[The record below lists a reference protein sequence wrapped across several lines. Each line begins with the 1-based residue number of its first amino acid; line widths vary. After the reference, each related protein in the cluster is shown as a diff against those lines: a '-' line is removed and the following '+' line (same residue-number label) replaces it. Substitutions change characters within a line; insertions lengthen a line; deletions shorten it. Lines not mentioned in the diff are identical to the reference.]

1 MLLRRVIEHVKA
13 QNWTAVALDFV
24 IVVVGVF
31 IGIQVANWNE
41 ARAEKER
48 IAAQLESFRSELIFA
63 RTEMEELRNYI
74 EARIDGAKSLRE
86 RLADASLDISD
97 EEIYALSF
105 SAMRLSPL
113 DVKFRAFD
121 ELSTTGA
128 ISKIDDLGLRERI
141 YKWDTILADF
151 RSSESDAAEFRNIVT
166 LRPFFDSISFGNAA
180 RTDPRYEDMLL
191 ATRFAIDIEALRK
204 NRDIDNALAMKV
216 VLETQKL
223 NGLRVLAQATD
234 DLIAALEAK

>member
-1 MLLRRVIEHVKA
+1 MLLRRITEHVKA

-41 ARAEKER
+41 ARAENER
-48 IAAQLESFRSELIFA
+48 IAAQLQSFRNELLFA
-63 RTEMEELRNYI
+63 RTEFEELRIYI
-74 EARIDGAKSLRE
+74 EERINDATSLRE
-86 RLADASLDISD
+86 RLADASLDISE
-97 EEIYALSF
+97 EEIYTLSF
-105 SAMRLSPL
+105 SAIRLSPL
-113 DVKFRAFD
+113 DGKFRAFD

-128 ISKIDDLGLRERI
+128 ISKIDNLGLRERI
-141 YKWDTILADF
+141 YQWDRMLAGF
-151 RSSESDAAEFRNIVT
+151 RNSERDAAEFRNIVT
-166 LRPFFDSISFGNAA
+166 LRPILESMSFGNIA

-216 VLETQKL
+216 VIETQRL
-223 NGLRVLAQATD
+223 SGLRILTQATD
-234 DLIAALEAK
+234 DLIVALEAN